1 MITEIEGT
9 ITLDDGRTIEFSID
23 REYGWSQWG
32 QTEENLWDTVELL
45 DDISETLSLHWSDK
59 VEQVN

>member
-1 MITEIEGT
+1 MLIGIEGT

-32 QTEENLWDTVELL
+32 QTEEYLWDTTELL

-59 VEQVN
+59 IE